1 MHGLHLAVMK
11 QNNMNIRNLINKD
24 AVNIINCESEPI
36 HIPGSIQPHGFLL
49 GVKRDEL
56 TIAYCSE
63 NCTLFLGLPVSEIL
77 GKPLA
82 DFFSTADITA
92 LQQNYLQATDE
103 LTRPF
108 VFILSQ
114 KSYHATAHLSGDV
127 MVLEFEPLSEEPQ
140 SLPDIFIQMKRFA
153 YHTERADNLKM
164 LCQDIA
170 EETRKITGYDRVMI
184 YRFDKEYNG
193 EVFAESSSENLEPLL
208 GLHYPH
214 TDIPVQARE
223 LYLRNLVR
231 MLTNVDYVPVP
242 IYALADDVG
251 VVNLDLS
258 LSTLRSV
265 SPIHVQYLK
274 NMGVGATFVISL
286 THNKMLWGLISCHH
300 YSPKHI
306 PYHTRLAAH
315 MQGIFLSSQINI
327 RQVADQFELVKEAD
341 KNLLELRE
349 LLSKKNN
356 SIDNIENLVLIKKAL
371 NADAVIVHY
380 KNMLFK
386 EGTLP
391 GDEQLFDLINW
402 LQSTIRGDRFHTTC
416 LIHHYPAAEAL
427 SETIAGL
434 IYVPLGSGSTN
445 GILWTRKEIEKTKN
459 WAGDPSKAINV
470 NEETK
475 SLTPRKSFEIWKES
489 VRYNSTEWLK
499 SELNASSFISFTIQ
513 QLLHLADLTEEEM
526 RYRNLNE
533 RLLKAN
539 DELANMNWISSHDLK
554 EPLRKIRI
562 YASLL
567 LEKEAG
573 QIPDSV
579 KTTIT
584 RMQSSAERMQLLIED
599 LIAYTKIG
607 RPDNHPTIDLAEI
620 LNEATSQLEEEIR
633 VTGTTIQW
641 KNLPQIKGDSYQVK
655 QLFINLLGNAIK
667 FSKPDL
673 PPVIMV
679 TGETVTGKELAFSN
693 KKHFKSYYKITVTD
707 NGIGFE
713 DQYKE
718 DIFKIFQR
726 LHANHFDG
734 TGMGLAICKKIA
746 EAHEGFIE
754 ATGIEGSGAKFTT
767 YFPNRTGDN
776 SLIN

>member
-1 MHGLHLAVMK
+1 MK
-11 QNNMNIRNLINKD
+11 QNNMNIKNLINKD
-24 AVNIINCESEPI
+24 AVNITNCESEPI

-49 GVKRDEL
+49 GAKKDDL
-56 TIAYCSE
+56 TITHCSE
-63 NCTLFLGLPVSEIL
+63 NCTLFLGVPVSEIL
-77 GKPLA
+77 GKPLGN
-82 DFFSTADITA
+82 FFSSKDITA
-92 LQQNYLQATDE
+92 LEQNYLQATDE

-114 KSYHATAHLSGDV
+114 KSYHVTAHVSGDII
-127 MVLEFEPLSEEPQ
+127 VLEFEILSEEPQ
-140 SLPDIFIQMKRFA
+140 LLPDIFIQMRRFA

-170 EETRKITGYDRVMI
+170 DETRKITGYDRVMI

-193 EVFAESSSENLEPLL
+193 EVFAESSIGNIEPFL

-214 TDIPVQARE
+214 TDIPIQARE

-231 MLTNVDYVPVP
+231 MLTNIDYVPVP
-242 IYALADDVG
+242 IYALADGDARD
-251 VVNLDLS
+251 VNLDLS

-265 SPIHVQYLK
+265 SPIHVRYLK

-286 THNKMLWGLISCHH
+286 THNKKLWGLISCHH

-315 MQGIFLSSQINI
+315 LQGIFLSSQIDI
-327 RQVADQFELVKEAD
+327 RQVADEFDLVKEAD

-356 SIDNIENLVLIKKAL
+356 SIDNIENLALIKKAL

-386 EGTLP
+386 EGALP

-402 LQSTIRGDRFHTTC
+402 LRSTIHSDRFHTSC
-416 LIHHYPAAEAL
+416 LMRHYPAAEAV
-427 SETIAGL
+427 SDTIAGL
-434 IYVPLGSGSTN
+434 IYVPLGSDSNN
-445 GILWTRKEIEKTKN
+445 GIIWTRKEIEKTKN

-475 SLTPRKSFEIWKES
+475 ALTPRKSFEIWKES
-489 VRYNSTEWLK
+489 VRYNSSEWLK
-499 SELNASSFISFTIQ
+499 PELSASSFISFTIQ
-513 QLLHLADLTEEEM
+513 QLLHLADLTEEET

-539 DELANMNWISSHDLK
+539 EELANMNWISSHDLK

-567 LEKEAG
+567 LEKEAN
-573 QIPDSV
+573 QIPESV

-607 RPDNHPTIDLAEI
+607 RHDNRHTIDLGEI
-620 LNEATSQLEEEIR
+620 LKEATVQLEEDSREK
-633 VTGTTIQW
+633 GATIQW
-641 KNLPQIKGDSYQVK
+641 KDLPQIKGDSYQVK
-655 QLFINLLGNAIK
+655 QLFINLLGNALK
-667 FSKPDL
+667 FSKPGL
-673 PPVIMV
+673 PPAIMI
-679 TGETVTGKELAFSN
+679 TCETVASKQLAFSN
-693 KKHFKSYYKITVTD
+693 EKHFKNYYKITVAD
-707 NGIGFE
+707 NGIGFD

-718 DIFKIFQR
+718 EIFKIFQR
-726 LHANHFDG
+726 LHANHYDG
-734 TGMGLAICKKIA
+734 SGMGLAICKKIA

-754 ATGIEGSGAKFTT
+754 ATGIEASESKFTV
-767 YFPNRTGDN
+767 YFPQQD
-776 SLIN
+776 SK

>member
-1 MHGLHLAVMK
+1 MIHGSHPAVMK
-11 QNNMNIRNLINKD
+11 QNNMNIKNLINKD
-24 AVNIINCESEPI
+24 AVNITNCESEPI

-49 GVKRDEL
+49 GAKKDDL
-56 TIAYCSE
+56 TITHCSE
-63 NCTLFLGLPVSEIL
+63 NCTLFLGVPVSEIL
-77 GKPLA
+77 GKPLGN
-82 DFFSTADITA
+82 FFSSKDITA
-92 LQQNYLQATDE
+92 LEQNYLQATDE

-114 KSYHATAHLSGDV
+114 KSYHVTAHVSGDII
-127 MVLEFEPLSEEPQ
+127 VLEFEILSEEPQ
-140 SLPDIFIQMKRFA
+140 LLPDIFIQMRRFA

-170 EETRKITGYDRVMI
+170 DETRKITGYDRVMI

-193 EVFAESSSENLEPLL
+193 EVFAESSIGNIEPFL

-214 TDIPVQARE
+214 TDIPIQARE

-231 MLTNVDYVPVP
+231 MLTNIDYVPVP
-242 IYALADDVG
+242 IYALADGDARD
-251 VVNLDLS
+251 VNLDLS

-265 SPIHVQYLK
+265 SPIHVRYLK

-286 THNKMLWGLISCHH
+286 THNKKLWGLISCHH

-315 MQGIFLSSQINI
+315 LQGIFLSSQIDI
-327 RQVADQFELVKEAD
+327 RQVADEFDLVKEAD

-356 SIDNIENLVLIKKAL
+356 SIDNIENLALIKKAL

-386 EGTLP
+386 EGALP

-402 LQSTIRGDRFHTTC
+402 LRSTIHSDRFHTSC
-416 LIHHYPAAEAL
+416 LMRHYPAAEAV
-427 SETIAGL
+427 SDTIAGL
-434 IYVPLGSGSTN
+434 IYVPLGSDSNN
-445 GILWTRKEIEKTKN
+445 GIIWTRKEIEKTKN

-475 SLTPRKSFEIWKES
+475 ALTPRKSFEIWKES
-489 VRYNSTEWLK
+489 VRYNSSEWLK
-499 SELNASSFISFTIQ
+499 PELSASSFISFTIQ
-513 QLLHLADLTEEEM
+513 QLLHLADLTEEET

-539 DELANMNWISSHDLK
+539 EELANMNWISSHDLK

-567 LEKEAG
+567 LEKEAN
-573 QIPDSV
+573 QIPESV

-607 RPDNHPTIDLAEI
+607 RHDNRHTIDLGEI
-620 LNEATSQLEEEIR
+620 LKEATVQLEEDSREK
-633 VTGTTIQW
+633 GATIQW
-641 KNLPQIKGDSYQVK
+641 KDLPQIKGDSYQVK
-655 QLFINLLGNAIK
+655 QLFINLLGNALK
-667 FSKPDL
+667 FSKPGL
-673 PPVIMV
+673 PPAIMI
-679 TGETVTGKELAFSN
+679 TCETVASKQLAFSN
-693 KKHFKSYYKITVTD
+693 EKHFKNYYKITVAD
-707 NGIGFE
+707 NGIGFD

-718 DIFKIFQR
+718 EIFKIFQR
-726 LHANHFDG
+726 LHANHYDG
-734 TGMGLAICKKIA
+734 SGMGLAICKKIA

-754 ATGIEGSGAKFTT
+754 ATGIEASESKFTV
-767 YFPNRTGDN
+767 YFPQQD
-776 SLIN
+776 SK

>member
-1 MHGLHLAVMK
+1 MIHGSHPAVMK
-11 QNNMNIRNLINKD
+11 QNNMNIKNLINKD
-24 AVNIINCESEPI
+24 AVNITNCESEPI

-49 GVKRDEL
+49 GAKKDDL
-56 TIAYCSE
+56 TITHCSE
-63 NCTLFLGLPVSEIL
+63 NCTLFLGVPVSEIL
-77 GKPLA
+77 GKPLGN
-82 DFFSTADITA
+82 FFSSKDITA
-92 LQQNYLQATDE
+92 LEQNYLQATDE

-114 KSYHATAHLSGDV
+114 KSYHVTAHVSGDII
-127 MVLEFEPLSEEPQ
+127 VLEFEILSEEPQ
-140 SLPDIFIQMKRFA
+140 LLPDIFIQMRRFA

-170 EETRKITGYDRVMI
+170 DETRKITGYDRVMI

-193 EVFAESSSENLEPLL
+193 EVFAESSIGNIEPFL

-214 TDIPVQARE
+214 TDIPIQARE

-231 MLTNVDYVPVP
+231 MLTNIDYVPVP
-242 IYALADDVG
+242 IYALADGDARD
-251 VVNLDLS
+251 VNLDLS

-265 SPIHVQYLK
+265 SPIHVRYLK

-286 THNKMLWGLISCHH
+286 THNKKLWGLISCHH

-315 MQGIFLSSQINI
+315 LQGIFLSSQIDI
-327 RQVADQFELVKEAD
+327 RQVADEFDLVKEAD

-356 SIDNIENLVLIKKAL
+356 SIDNIENLALIKKAL

-386 EGTLP
+386 EGALP

-402 LQSTIRGDRFHTTC
+402 LRSTIHSDRFHTSC
-416 LIHHYPAAEAL
+416 LMRHYPAAEAV
-427 SETIAGL
+427 SDTIAGL
-434 IYVPLGSGSTN
+434 IYVPLGSDSNN
-445 GILWTRKEIEKTKN
+445 GIMWTRKEIEKTKN

-475 SLTPRKSFEIWKES
+475 ALTPRKSFEIWKES
-489 VRYNSTEWLK
+489 VRYNSSEWLK
-499 SELNASSFISFTIQ
+499 PELSASSFISFTIQ
-513 QLLHLADLTEEEM
+513 QLLHLADLTEEET

-539 DELANMNWISSHDLK
+539 EELANMNWISSHDLK

-567 LEKEAG
+567 LEKEAN
-573 QIPDSV
+573 QIPESV

-607 RPDNHPTIDLAEI
+607 RHDNRHTIDLGEI
-620 LNEATSQLEEEIR
+620 LKEATVQLEEDSREK
-633 VTGTTIQW
+633 GATIQW
-641 KNLPQIKGDSYQVK
+641 KDLPQIKGDSYQVK
-655 QLFINLLGNAIK
+655 QLFINLLGNALK
-667 FSKPDL
+667 FSKPGL
-673 PPVIMV
+673 PPAIMI
-679 TGETVTGKELAFSN
+679 TCETVASKQLAFSN
-693 KKHFKSYYKITVTD
+693 EKHFKNYYKITVAD
-707 NGIGFE
+707 NGIGFD

-718 DIFKIFQR
+718 EIFKIFQR
-726 LHANHFDG
+726 LHANHYDG
-734 TGMGLAICKKIA
+734 SGMGLAICKKIA

-754 ATGIEGSGAKFTT
+754 ATGIEASESKFTV
-767 YFPNRTGDN
+767 YFPQQD
-776 SLIN
+776 SK